1 MNNPLGK
8 SLLTLLFLVS
18 GAFAD
23 DDALYQELDLLT
35 DVLVTV
41 ERDYVQEVESKKL
54 IEGALKGLLSNLDPH
69 SGYLDSEHFREMQVQ
84 TKGEFG
90 GLGIEITMR
99 EGVIVVIAPMEGSP
113 AEKAGIRAGDA
124 IVKIDGLF
132 TKDLDLMDAVKKLRG
147 PKGSSVVLTIHRR
160 GTKGLFDVPVGRDA
174 IQVKSVRSRS
184 LGDGLQYIR
193 INQFMETTVDDV
205 KRAIKSEPK
214 GLLLDLRNNPGGLLN
229 QAVRVSDLFLT
240 EGVIVYTES
249 RIETQKQKFFAH
261 ARGTEPNYPIVVL
274 VNSGSA
280 SAAEIV
286 AGALKDHGRAVIV
299 GEQTFGKGSVQTI
312 SPLRNGGALSLTTAL
327 YFTKSGRSIQLT
339 GVTPDIQVT
348 VEPEEPIGV
357 RVTPKQ
363 FLREGDLPGAIQN
376 PSGLTTEEESLPELG
391 DLPEPPLDIEKAPIE
406 EIVQKDP
413 FIAKGLEIL
422 KGYFVVPSAA

>member
-1 MNNPLGK
+1 MNHPLGK
-8 SLLTLLFLVS
+8 SLLAIFFATVCL
-18 GAFAD
+18 AD

-90 GLGIEITMR
+90 GLGIEITMK

-113 AEKAGIRAGDA
+113 AERAGIKAGDA

-132 TKDLDLMDAVKKLRG
+132 TKDLNLMDAVKKLRG
-147 PKGSSVVLTIHRR
+147 PKGTSVLLTIHRK
-160 GTKGLFDVPVGRDA
+160 GTKGLFDVPVGRDS
-174 IQVKSVRSRS
+174 IQVKSVKGKN
-184 LGDGLQYIR
+184 LGDGLQYVR
-193 INQFMETTVDDV
+193 ISQFMETTFDDV
-205 KRAIKSEPK
+205 KKNLKSPK

-229 QAVRVSDLFLT
+229 QAVRVSDLFLN

-249 RIETQKQKFFAH
+249 RIESQRQKFFAH
-261 ARGTEPNYPIVVL
+261 SRGTESNYPIVVL
-274 VNSGSA
+274 VNGGSA

-286 AGALKDHGRAVIV
+286 AGALKDHGRAVVV

-339 GVTPDIQVT
+339 GVTPDVPVVI
-348 VEPEEPIGV
+348 EPEA
-357 RVTPKQ
+357 PKGIEVKPREY
-363 FLREGDLPGAIQN
+363 LREGDLPGAIQN
-376 PSGLTTEEESLPELG
+376 PSGLSREEEETPELDELPEA
-391 DLPEPPLDIEKAPIE
+391 PIDIEKAPVE
-406 EIVQKDP
+406 ELVAKDQI
-413 FIAKGLEIL
+413 FAKGLEIL
-422 KGYFVVPSAA
+422 KGYFVVPEAA

>member
-1 MNNPLGK
+1 MKNPLGK
-8 SLLTLLFLVS
+8 SILLLLLTSLCL
-18 GAFAD
+18 AD
-23 DDALYQELDLLT
+23 DDALYRELDLLT

-41 ERDYVQEVESKKL
+41 ERDYVHPVESKKL

-99 EGVIVVIAPMEGSP
+99 EGVLVVIAPMDGSP

-147 PKGSSVVLTIHRR
+147 SKGSSVVLTIHRK
-160 GTKGLFDVPVGRDA
+160 GTKGLFDIPVNRDS
-174 IQVKSVRSRS
+174 IQVKSVKSRP

-193 INQFMETTVDDV
+193 INQFMETTVNDV
-205 KRAIKSEPK
+205 KKVLKSPK

-229 QAVRVSDLFLT
+229 QAVRVSDLFLN
-240 EGVIVYTES
+240 EGIIVYTES
-249 RIETQKQKFFAH
+249 RIESQRQKFFAH
-261 ARGTEPNYPIVVL
+261 SRGTEPNYPIVVI
-274 VNSGSA
+274 VNGGSA

-339 GVTPDIQVT
+339 GVTPDIPVT
-348 VEPEEPIGV
+348 VEPEA
-357 RVTPKQ
+357 PKGKEVKPRN
-363 FLREGDLPGAIQN
+363 FLREGDLPGAIEN
-376 PSGLTTEEESLPELG
+376 PSGLSRDEDELPKLDELP
-391 DLPEPPLDIEKAPIE
+391 DPPIDIEKVPLE
-406 EIVQKDP
+406 ELVAKDP
-413 FIAKGLEIL
+413 FISKGLEIL
-422 KGYFVVPSAA
+422 KGYFVIPQAA